1 MSAGHSPRPPSHS
14 LLPPDPGDDRMHDG
28 YPGQGFFSRT
38 WYKVVRS
45 AAFMIVRT
53 LYGLRRLH
61 RARVPKSGP
70 LVIVCNHQSHFD
82 PPIVSFCCDVRAT
95 HFMARDSLFKFK
107 PFGALISSLQSFPVS
122 RGDADTA
129 AIKEAVRRVKMGG
142 AVLLFPE
149 GTRSRDGEV
158 GEFKRGALLILKRAK
173 CPVLPIGL
181 DGPIDAFPRTR
192 TFPRLFGVRIAAVVG
207 EPISYEELFA
217 DGPDAALDRLRAEVA
232 RLKDEASQAR

>member
-1 MSAGHSPRPPSHS
+1 M
-14 LLPPDPGDDRMHDG
+14 DDR
-28 YPGQGFFSRT
+28 YPGQGLISRT
-38 WYKVVRS
+38 WYKLARI
-45 AAFMIVRT
+45 AAFSIVRT
-53 LYGLRRLH
+53 LYGLRRVG
-61 RARVPKSGP
+61 RDRVPSTGP

-107 PFGALISSLQSFPVS
+107 PFGALISSLQAFPVS
-122 RGDADTA
+122 RGDADTG
-129 AIKEAVRRVKMGG
+129 AIKEAVRRTTMGG

-149 GTRSRDGEV
+149 GTRSRDGSV

-192 TFPRLFGVRIAAVVG
+192 SFPRLFGVRIAAVVG
-207 EPISYEELFA
+207 EPIPYDELFA
-217 DGPDAALDRLRAEVA
+217 DGPDAALEKLRAEVA
-232 RLKDEASQAR
+232 RLKDEAAQAR